1 MTKPHDEPAP
11 TRQEVISA
19 KVTGA
24 YATAVDKASSTTK
37 DVIATVEGNPLVA
50 LLGGLAL
57 GAAIGSLLP
66 RSDKE
71 KAMLAPLGEKIGEAA
86 SAAIAAGRAAGAQAY
101 EDSGFSA
108 DVLREQVVK
117 LVGQATDA
125 AGTIGTAAFEAARD
139 KVQS

>member
-1 MTKPHDEPAP
+1 MSKQHEDPAP
-11 TRQEVISA
+11 SRQDLIGA

-24 YATAVDKASSTTK
+24 YAVAVDRASSTTK
-37 DVIATVEGNPLVA
+37 DVIASVEGNPLVA

-57 GAAIGSLLP
+57 GAAIGSLIG

-71 KAMLAPLGEKIGEAA
+71 KAMLAPLGEKIADAA
-86 SAAIAAGRAAGAQAY
+86 SAAIAAGREAGVKAY

-108 DVLREQVVK
+108 EGLREQVAK

-125 AGTIGTAAFEAARD
+125 AGTVGTAAFEAARE
-139 KVQS
+139 KVQG